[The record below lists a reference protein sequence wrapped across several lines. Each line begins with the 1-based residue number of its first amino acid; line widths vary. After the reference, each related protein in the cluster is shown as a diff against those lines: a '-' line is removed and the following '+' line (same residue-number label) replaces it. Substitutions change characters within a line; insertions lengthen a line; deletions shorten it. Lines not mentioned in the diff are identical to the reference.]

1 MLRILVILLLF
12 VSFLFLARGVVNS
25 WRENPIPPPPGIQ
38 EEQTPVPDIQ
48 VPIDLSSPVPQPLPD
63 LHKGYVFNVDRLF
76 EEKVEPEEGEAKEGK
91 SIDDDMYIDI
101 DSVSYTGS
109 IISESTHKA
118 IVSYSPAQ
126 PRGFA
131 ARRRTTRGSIRPS
144 APGRTGTSSSIKY
157 ATLETG
163 DVFNG
168 YKVISI
174 DPEKIV
180 FERDDEKIE
189 KLLYDPEKKR
199 LPAKAWK
206 TIAER
211 PPRGQPPRGQAP
223 PRAPQA
229 PAVNRRVTVG
239 RTSAAEG
246 AKTMP
251 QPGAPGRP
259 ARPRQILPAAPG
271 GGPAE
276 EAPGM
281 TVRRRPPRIVP
292 PPQTTG
298 HVSGTAR
305 EE

>member
-1 MLRILVILLLF
+1 MLRIAVIFLLF

-38 EEQTPVPDIQ
+38 EVQTAVPDIQ

-76 EEKVEPEEGEAKEGK
+76 EEKVEPEEGDTKEGK

-131 ARRRTTRGSIRPS
+131 ARRRRTTRGSLRTRSRTTAPS
-144 APGRTGTSSSIKY
+144 SNIKY

-189 KLLYDPEKKR
+189 KLLYDPDKKR
-199 LPAKAWK
+199 LPAMAEK
-206 TIAER
+206 TIPER
-211 PPRGQPPRGQAP
+211 PRPGRPQV
-223 PRAPQA
+223 RAA
-229 PAVNRRVTVG
+229 ETPAVSRRVTVG
-239 RTSAAEG
+239 RPSAAERTETG
-246 AKTMP
+246 P
-251 QPGAPGRP
+251 QPVAPRRP
-259 ARPRQILPAAPG
+259 ARPRQIIPVAPG
-271 GGPAE
+271 RGPAG
-276 EAPGM
+276 EAPGR
-281 TVRRRPPRIVP
+281 TVRRRPRVVP
-292 PPQTTG
+292 PPQTSG
-298 HVSGTAR
+298 QENGVSIR
-305 EE
+305 E